1 MAGCAAAAGPA
12 HRPAPRG
19 ADHTRPVVDPVVSR
33 TMVLGYSVRHRP
45 IIAIELGDPDSPRR
59 ALVVGAIHGSE
70 PAGIAVAV
78 MLARGSPPAQADL
91 WIVPDLNPDGVAAGT
106 RQDARGVD
114 LNRNFPWRWRPLGPP
129 GSLFY
134 AGPRP
139 LSEPESRVAARLI
152 ARIRPGLAIWYHQ
165 ALNVVDDSQG
175 PQAAERRYA
184 APAAFVVELPAGP
197 LSPAGVRRHV
207 AALRVLLRCRVTRRL
222 PAPSWFWPTATQSR
236 WGGREER
243 LSPAPCPFLWRSADP
258 VVDAGSPGVA
268 RVIDGAAAAGQA
280 GDDLAVGQGEQLA
293 ALAVGDGGAQ
303 RDGHPE
309 ALVEGPCGAHL
320 AGIGMP

>member
-1 MAGCAAAAGPA
+1 MTGCGWNWLAAAVQAALIVVGGAAAAGPA
-12 HRPAPRG
+12 HSPAPRG
-19 ADHTRPVVDPVVSR
+19 AGHTRPVVDPVIRR

-45 IIAIELGDPDSPRR
+45 IIAIESGDPDSPRR

-78 MLARGSPPAQADL
+78 TLARGSPPAQADL

-114 LNRNFPWRWRPLGPP
+114 LSRSFPWRWRPLGPP

-184 APAAFVVELPAGP
+184 ALTGMREVALPDYPGSVAGWETPRPARPPSWSNSRQARCPRPAPAAM
-197 LSPAGVRRHV
+197 SPPCAS
-207 AALRVLLRCRVTRRL
+207 CR
-222 PAPSWFWPTATQSR
+222 
-236 WGGREER
+236 
-243 LSPAPCPFLWRSADP
+243 AD
-258 VVDAGSPGVA
+258 G
-268 RVIDGAAAAGQA
+268 
-280 GDDLAVGQGEQLA
+280 
-293 ALAVGDGGAQ
+293 
-303 RDGHPE
+303 
-309 ALVEGPCGAHL
+309 
-320 AGIGMP
+320 

>member
-1 MAGCAAAAGPA
+1 MAGCAAAAGTA

-19 ADHTRPVVDPVVSR
+19 AGHTRPVVDPVVSR
-33 TMVLGYSVRHRP
+33 TMVLAYSVRHRP

-78 MLARGSPPAQADL
+78 TLARGSPPAQADL

-106 RQDARGVD
+106 RQEARGVD

-139 LSEPESRVAARLI
+139 LSEPESQVAARLI

-184 APAAFVVELPAGP
+184 ALTGMREVPLPDYPGSVAGWENATTGPAAFVVELPAGP

-207 AALRVLLRCRVTRRL
+207 AALRVLLR
-222 PAPSWFWPTATQSR
+222 
-236 WGGREER
+236 
-243 LSPAPCPFLWRSADP
+243 
-258 VVDAGSPGVA
+258 
-268 RVIDGAAAAGQA
+268 
-280 GDDLAVGQGEQLA
+280 
-293 ALAVGDGGAQ
+293 
-303 RDGHPE
+303 
-309 ALVEGPCGAHL
+309 
-320 AGIGMP
+320 